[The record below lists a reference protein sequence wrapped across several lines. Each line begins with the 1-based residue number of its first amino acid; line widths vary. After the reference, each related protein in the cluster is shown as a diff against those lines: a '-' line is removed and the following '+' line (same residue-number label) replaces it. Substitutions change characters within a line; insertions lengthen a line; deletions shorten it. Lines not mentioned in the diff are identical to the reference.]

1 MRRVL
6 KITLCLI
13 FSVLPFYASAEI
25 KIKRGPYLQKMST
38 DEVTVVWTTDAP
50 AMSWVEIAPDDG
62 SHFYAEER
70 PRFYQKKW
78 GKKEIGTEHAV
89 RISGLGKGTTYRYRI
104 YSKEV
109 VTNKNVQILFGEVAA
124 NDILRNQPFRF
135 TTLNE
140 EKPTVRFTMVNDI
153 HANDSLFRDLTR
165 NAVKEN
171 FDFVV
176 FNGDMLSD
184 MRSEDQMFD
193 GFLNSASKL
202 FATQIPFYYVR
213 GNHELRGTFSHEF
226 MKYFPSLSGMPY
238 YTFRQGPAFFIVLD
252 GGEDKTD
259 KDIRYYGMADF
270 DEYRREEA
278 EWLKT
283 VVESEAFKQAPYK
296 IVLIHMPPAYNEKGW
311 HGVNQLRQY
320 FVPILNEAGIDLM
333 LSGHEHRLSTLEPA
347 QSGFKFPVL
356 INSNKYR
363 VNVEIDGNKM
373 SADVVD
379 REGKNIKTLHF
390 DK

>member
-89 RISGLGKGTTYRYRI
+89 RISGLEKGTTYRYRI

-333 LSGHEHRLSTLEPA
+333 LSGHEHRLSILEPA